1 VLGARSERQADEEAE
16 RTEERDAFVAL
27 EACSWGGQQR
37 ELSAFLQWG
46 QRALTRRLSPLAGQV
61 AHPPLL
67 SASVS
72 SYMREN
78 SHWL

>member
-16 RTEERDAFVAL
+16 RTEERDAL

-37 ELSAFLQWG
+37 ELRAFLQWG

-78 SHWL
+78 SHRL